1 MTETQR
7 LYESYFAVYND
18 EVRETLS
25 EEVELLEDINYLY
38 DGEIEEIVEETI
50 EAMLEE
56 GYELLDIEEALDEIF
71 SEATVTK
78 GRGNYVKLSTDKHSA
93 PVTVGHETA
102 RRQASAPARMQA
114 RKQAVISAARQ
125 RQVQAVKDAPG
136 KAVARVRKAVDTA
149 AAGYAARHGLQTDKR
164 GRKMNQNAIMNR
176 QGSKDPSVRRGI
188 RSQVVGHLATR
199 AANKLQRGVEKVKG
213 AVQSTG
219 QRAVTDVKT
228 AGDTAQAKMRSA
240 GSAAKKTG
248 GGFLGR
254 VARKVSTKAGNLA
267 SRLGEDVDVYDVVL
281 DHLLEEGYADTV
293 ESAENIMVN
302 MSEDWIDVIVEGFTA
317 PYPERPQSPK
327 TTKLPRSREANI
339 GRHNDWKDNTP
350 TEWDGK
356 TSEQKK
362 AAKLKSRLNAVV
374 GTQRRQDAETGSRRS
389 YDG

>member
-50 EAMLEE
+50 EAMIEE
-56 GYELLDIEEALDEIF
+56 GYELVDIEEALDEIF
-71 SEATVTK
+71 SEATVTI
-78 GRGNYVKLSTDKHSA
+78 GRGDSA
-93 PVTVGHETA
+93 GTSNRVTSGQGTAMRQQA
-102 RRQASAPARMQA
+102 RRQA
-114 RKQAVISAARQ
+114 VVSAARQ
-125 RQVQAVKDAPG
+125 RQVQSVKDAPG
-136 KAVARVRKAVDTA
+136 KAVSRARKAVDTA
-149 AAGYAARHGLQTDKR
+149 AGDYAAKHGLVSSKK
-164 GRKMNQNAIMNR
+164 GKPLNR
-176 QGSKDPSVRRGI
+176 TSIGMKQAAKDPSSRRDI
-188 RSQVVGHLATR
+188 RSKVVGHLAQR
-199 AANKLQRGVEKVKG
+199 AAGKLQRGVEKVKG

-219 QRAVTDVKT
+219 QRAVTGVKT
-228 AGDTAQAKMRSA
+228 AGDAAQAKMQAA
-240 GSAAKKTG
+240 GSAAKKAG

-317 PYPERPQSPK
+317 PYRERPQSPK
-327 TTKLPRSREANI
+327 TTKFPRSREANI
-339 GRHNDWKDNTP
+339 GKHDDWKDKTP
-350 TEWDGK
+350 TEWGDK

-374 GTQRRQDAETGSRRS
+374 GTQRRQDDETGVRRS